1 MVLHKYLSDSGR
13 DLIME
18 YIDSLPEEE
27 RIDGGM
33 FICHLL
39 KLI

>member
-27 RIDGGM
+27 RIDGGI

-39 KLI
+39 K